1 VGILPSRQALALAQE
16 QGLDLVEVAPDAQPP
31 VCKIMDF
38 GKYRYELSKR
48 EKEAKKKQHIVHLK
62 EIRLRPK
69 IDDHDYQVKLRQA
82 REFLIDRN
90 KVKVTMIFRGRE
102 ITHLAFGKRRI
113 EQMVRDLADIAQV
126 EQAMRK
132 EGRNL
137 TMVVAPK

>member
-1 VGILPSRQALALAQE
+1 
-16 QGLDLVEVAPDAQPP
+16 
-31 VCKIMDF
+31 
-38 GKYRYELSKR
+38 
-48 EKEAKKKQHIVHLK
+48 
-62 EIRLRPK
+62 
-69 IDDHDYQVKLRQA
+69 
-82 REFLIDRN
+82 
-90 KVKVTMIFRGRE
+90 VKVTMIFRGRE

>member
-132 EGRNL
+132 EGRTL